1 MSTAYKILVVDDE
14 PDVELLIRQRFRQQI
29 RDRGFNFEFALNGEE
44 ALTRLRED
52 SNIDIVM
59 SDINMPVM
67 DGLTLL
73 SRIHA
78 MDRLLRTVIV
88 SAYGDMQNI
97 RIAMNRGAYDFL
109 TKPIDFEDFEITLQ
123 KTMQEI
129 EALRAGH
136 RARKQL
142 DSLESELSVA
152 SRIQQSML
160 PRRFPP
166 FPERNDLEVY
176 AEMEPARLI
185 GGDFYDYFLIDPDR
199 FAFVIGDVSGKGVP
213 AALFMASTR
222 TLLRATA
229 LQGASAAACVG
240 QVNNVLAR
248 QSDGMFVTLFY
259 GILDTRTGL
268 LDYCSA
274 GHHHPYVFSGAG
286 GARVATQGGG
296 MVAGLFEDSKYEECA
311 KLQLRPGDGLL
322 LYTDGVTEAEALD
335 GEGGMFENV
344 RLEQAIEEAATA
356 PASEIV
362 KSVLARV
369 RAFEGSAPR
378 TDDVTVL
385 VVRYLG

>member
-1 MSTAYKILVVDDE
+1 MATDYKILVVDDE
-14 PDVELLIRQRFRQQI
+14 PDVELLIKQRFRRQI

-44 ALTRLRED
+44 ALARLRED
-52 SNIDIVM
+52 NTIDIVM

-73 SRIHA
+73 SRIRA

-123 KTMQEI
+123 KTIHEMEG
-129 EALRAGH
+129 LRAGH
-136 RARKQL
+136 RAQKQL
-142 DSLESELSVA
+142 DSIESELSVA
-152 SRIQQSML
+152 NRIQQSML
-160 PRRFPP
+160 PRKFPP

-185 GGDFYDYFLIDPDR
+185 GGDFYDYFLIDSDR

-229 LQGASAAACVG
+229 LQGASAAECIS

-248 QSDGMFVTLFY
+248 QSDGMYVTLFY

-274 GHHHPYVFSGAG
+274 GHHHPYVFSANG
-286 GARVATQGGG
+286 GVRIATQGGG
-296 MVAGLFEDSKYEECA
+296 IVAGLFEGAKYEGGA
-311 KLQLRPGDGLL
+311 KLRLNPGDGLL
-322 LYTDGVTEAEALD
+322 LYTDGVTEAFDA
-335 GEGGMFENV
+335 EGGMFDND
-344 RLEQAIEEAATA
+344 RLERAIEDVANS
-356 PASEIV
+356 PANEVV
-362 KSVLARV
+362 KSVMSKV
-369 RAFEGSAPR
+369 RAFEGSAPP
-378 TDDVTVL
+378 TDDVTVV

>member
-14 PDVELLIRQRFRQQI
+14 PDVELLIKQRFRQQI

-52 SNIDIVM
+52 NNIDIVM

-123 KTMQEI
+123 KTMHEM
-129 EALRAGH
+129 EALREGH

-166 FPERNDLEVY
+166 FPERSDLEVY

-185 GGDFYDYFLIDPDR
+185 GGDFYDYFLIDSDR

-229 LQGASAAACVG
+229 LQGASAAACVS
-240 QVNNVLAR
+240 QVNSVLSR

-259 GILDTRTGL
+259 GILNTRTGM

-274 GHHHPYVFSGAG
+274 GHYHPYVFSAG
-286 GARVATQGGG
+286 SGVRVATQGGG
-296 MVAGLFEDSKYEECA
+296 MVAGLFEDSKYEECG
-311 KLQLRPGDGLL
+311 KFQLTPGDGLL
-322 LYTDGVTEAEALD
+322 LYTDGVTEAFD
-335 GEGGMFENV
+335 GEGGMFEGR
-344 RLEQAIEEAATA
+344 RLKRALEEVATA
-356 PASEIV
+356 PAAEIV
-362 KSVLARV
+362 KSVLGKV

-378 TDDVTVL
+378 TDDVTLL
-385 VVRYLG
+385 VVRYLR